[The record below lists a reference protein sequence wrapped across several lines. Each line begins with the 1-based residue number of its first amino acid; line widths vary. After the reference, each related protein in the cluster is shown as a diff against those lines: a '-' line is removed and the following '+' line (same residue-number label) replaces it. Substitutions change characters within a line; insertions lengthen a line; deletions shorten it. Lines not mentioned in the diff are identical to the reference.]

1 MRKRWLIVARASGM
15 QLKMAIKDN
24 VHSQL
29 AQNIGQQ
36 ILSGVYA
43 PGAILP
49 NEADWC
55 RIYSASR
62 TSVREAIKTLNAKG
76 LLKSRPKIGSR
87 VEPRENWNLLD
98 RDVLRWH
105 GAAKDPQEFLRTVQ
119 EVRRILEPEAAAL
132 AAERR
137 TPAQLAALAKALQG
151 MRDARSHAESVAP
164 DVAFHIG
171 LLSAANNDIL
181 TPFGIVIESAL
192 ATLFEYTT
200 TNNPAHAVAID
211 LHENI
216 FKAIRLGNPK
226 SARKAALILIG
237 NTDEIVAQKRTQ
249 PRSVKRTATR
259 SW

>member
-1 MRKRWLIVARASGM
+1 MIK
-15 QLKMAIKDN
+15 KDN
-24 VHSQL
+24 RDSIL

-55 RIYSASR
+55 RIYNASR
-62 TSVREAIKTLNAKG
+62 TSVREAIKSLNAKG

-105 GAAKDPQEFLRTVQ
+105 GASLDPQEFLKSVQ

-137 TPAQLAALAKALQG
+137 TPKQLAVLAAALQA
-151 MRDARSHAESVAP
+151 MKDAKTRKDSVAP

-171 LLSAANNDIL
+171 LMAASNNDIL

-200 TNNPAHAVAID
+200 INNPAHALAID

-216 FKAIRLGNPK
+216 FTAIRLGKPK
-226 SARKAALILIG
+226 AARKAAMILLG
-237 NTDEIVAQKRTQ
+237 NTDVIISQKQ
-249 PRSVKRTATR
+249 AASKKA
-259 SW
+259 